1 MSRKYDPGVAG
12 ILGGARVFDR
22 RRTGPAALQKAVRS
36 GLPYRAFE
44 SLGEALELRT
54 TELAELVGVAPR
66 TLTRRKDG
74 GTLTS
79 IESDRLYGI
88 AHIASLAAEALGSLD
103 RARDWLRRSNRALAG
118 QTPIRCLDTE
128 IGRRQVEDLIWRINY
143 GTYS

>member
-1 MSRKYDPGVAG
+1 M
-12 ILGGARVFDR
+12 FDR
-22 RRTGPAALQKAVRS
+22 GRTGAAALQKAVRS

-66 TLTRRKDG
+66 TLTRRRG

-88 AHIASLAAEALGSLD
+88 AHVASLAAEALGSLD
-103 RARDWLRRSNRALAG
+103 RARDWLRRANRALAG
-118 QTPIRCLDTE
+118 QPPIRCLDTE
-128 IGRRQVEDLIWRINY
+128 IGRRQVEDLLQRINY